1 MAPFQIAFKTDTG
14 RVRQRNEDSVIVMK
28 WELAGQGPGDT
39 VLLAA
44 VSDGM
49 GGHANGQ
56 LASKMALRSLAAT
69 LAGGLA
75 NVPLEGM
82 GVLTEDQIVD
92 LLAAAVQGAVNRVNQ
107 AADYGLNDMGATLCA
122 ALITDTRAFIAN
134 VGDSRAY
141 LIDSEI
147 QQITT
152 DHSVVA
158 QLVSKGEL
166 TPAEARA
173 HPRRNE
179 IYRMI
184 GFGRPVQPD
193 FFTLQL
199 RPGDRLLLCSDG
211 LSNLVTDEEL
221 LSLAG
226 SGEPLDGVAERLVE
240 LANSRGG
247 DDNITVM
254 LVQAPTSFGGR

>member
-1 MAPFQIAFKTDTG
+1 MARFEVSLKTDTG
-14 RVRQRNEDSVIVMK
+14 RVRQRNEDSAMVMD
-28 WELAGQGPGDT
+28 WHLDGNPPGDR

-49 GGHANGQ
+49 GGHANGH
-56 LASKMALRSLAAT
+56 LASKMVLRSLSAT

-75 NVPLEGM
+75 NAPMEGVGM
-82 GVLTEDQIVD
+82 LSDDQVID
-92 LLAAAVQGAVNRVNQ
+92 LLAAAVQGAVQRMNQ
-107 AADYGLNDMGATLCA
+107 AAEYGLNDMGATLST
-122 ALITDTRAFIAN
+122 ALIVDNRAFLAN

-141 LIDSEI
+141 LIDGAI

-158 QLVSKGEL
+158 QLVAKGEL
-166 TPAEARA
+166 TPAEAKT

-184 GFGRPVQPD
+184 GFGRAVQPD

-199 RPGDRLLLCSDG
+199 RPGDVLLLCSDG
-211 LSNLVTDEEL
+211 LSNLVTDEEML
-221 LSLAG
+221 GAVGGGQSLDAATEG
-226 SGEPLDGVAERLVE
+226 LVS

-247 DDNITVM
+247 DDNITV
-254 LVQAPTSFGGR
+254 VAVRPHI